1 MRYSQF
7 ALKAKNKLHHSYVQI
22 SKRSCCCWS
31 GEMPPS
37 LPEWSS
43 DDVQRVPQP
52 GPLCPEK
59 GDKKLE
65 RTELISASQQ
75 IHDLLMM

>member
-1 MRYSQF
+1 
-7 ALKAKNKLHHSYVQI
+7 
-22 SKRSCCCWS
+22 
-31 GEMPPS
+31 MPPS

-43 DDVQRVPQP
+43 DDVQGVLQP

-65 RTELISASQQ
+65 RMELVSASQQ
-75 IHDLLMM
+75 IHVLLMM

>member
-1 MRYSQF
+1 
-7 ALKAKNKLHHSYVQI
+7 
-22 SKRSCCCWS
+22 
-31 GEMPPS
+31 MPPS

-43 DDVQRVPQP
+43 DDVQGVLQP

-65 RTELISASQQ
+65 RMELVSASQQ
-75 IHDLLMM
+75 IHNLLMM

>member
-1 MRYSQF
+1 MRCSQF
-7 ALKAKNKLHHSYVQI
+7 ALKAENKLCHVYVQI
-22 SKRSCCCWS
+22 SKSSCCGWS
-31 GEMPPS
+31 GKMPPS
-37 LPEWSS
+37 LSAWSS

-65 RTELISASQQ
+65 RIELISTSQQ
-75 IHDLLMM
+75 IHNLLMM